1 MMYRLYN
8 VKDMLLNEIKEYGTK
23 DKLDLK
29 DVEVVDKLAHAA
41 KNMCKVIEDCEN
53 ESMGYSNGYSYEN
66 PSMRNRRNPNMS
78 MRNMRGGNSRMDG
91 GYSNH
96 GGFNNELQELLQQA
110 PNDYVRQKLQEAMQG
125 MNN

>member
-1 MMYRLYN
+1 
-8 VKDMLLNEIKEYGTK
+8 MLLNEIKEYGTK

-29 DVEVVDKLAHAA
+29 DVEVVDKLAHAT

-53 ESMGYSNGYSYEN
+53 EMGYSNNYSYEN
-66 PSMRNRRNPNMS
+66 SMMGNSMARGRRNSNMS
-78 MRNMRGGNSRMDG
+78 MRSMRGGNSRMDG
-91 GYSNH
+91 NYSNH